1 MSNTYTQLNIHAVF
15 SVKGRENLLSG
26 TIRNELF
33 PYIAGIVKNTG
44 NFPLVINGYKDHVHL
59 FFELNPSISVSEV
72 IEKVKSNSSKWIN
85 EKKFMPGKF
94 SWQVGYSAFSYSRSQ
109 RDDVIQYIVNQ
120 EQHHKGTSF
129 REEYLNFLEKFRMDY
144 DRRYLF
150 EFYD

>member
-1 MSNTYTQLNIHAVF
+1 MVEFEIFIYFYPNHQAKSSYSLKPLIMSNTYTQLNIHAVF

-72 IEKVKSNSSKWIN
+72 IES
-85 EKKFMPGKF
+85 EK
-94 SWQVGYSAFSYSRSQ
+94 
-109 RDDVIQYIVNQ
+109 
-120 EQHHKGTSF
+120 
-129 REEYLNFLEKFRMDY
+129 
-144 DRRYLF
+144 
-150 EFYD
+150 